1 MVCGAMGLC
10 KSQQAALAEIQ
21 AQEQF
26 VSNEIPQIDLSQQ
39 VAPFL
44 LNVPELLYPQE
55 STLQEVPKQETPKQ
69 VYCLSRLTTCMY
81 VLHMFLTKMVFICI

>member
-10 KSQQAALAEIQ
+10 KSQQAALAEVNV
-21 AQEQF
+21 QEQIM
-26 VSNEIPQIDLSQQ
+26 SNEIPQIDLSQQ

-55 STLQEVPKQETPKQ
+55 SSKREAPKEESPKQ
-69 VYCLSRLTTCMY
+69 VYGSCVTQTAECSL
-81 VLHMFLTKMVFICI
+81 FLRNIVFIGF